1 MNDERTVAELERT
14 LRTMEPEALRPDTL
28 ASIRTLGG
36 RRRRARTTVAVAGAA
51 AGVAFASVGLVAA
64 LGGDGP
70 QASNVDATGRPS
82 WSSTTLSPL
91 TRRVLTEI
99 PGAVQ
104 VSDTQV
110 VIPEPPGAT
119 NELAGMEV
127 EDDWVDGAR
136 VDVGAHSYR
145 GVTSFAPGAFPAWLY
160 DKVAEY
166 GADDHVAGS
175 IAQGVL
181 VDTGPMQL
189 ACVRAPN
196 SADQGTPVTGCIPML
211 LERANDTWTTA
222 WTMVTDGFLQPGQEL
237 QVFSADTYAS
247 GAKDTVWIGGTYGT
261 DVASVELVGEDG
273 STVAAT
279 VESGTVSPGNTMF
292 WAHFDGAP
300 AEVVTRDA
308 EGQVLEEHVTQSCE
322 DLGIVDC
329 TVR

>member
-1 MNDERTVAELERT
+1 
-14 LRTMEPEALRPDTL
+14 MEPEALRPDTL
-28 ASIRTLGG
+28 AAIRTLGG

-70 QASNVDATGRPS
+70 QASDVDATGRPS

-127 EDDWVDGAR
+127 EDDRVDGAR

-166 GADDHVAGS
+166 ERGS
-175 IAQGVL
+175 TTSPARS
-181 VDTGPMQL
+181 PR
-189 ACVRAPN
+189 ACSSTPVPCSSPACGRRAPLTERDGAVDRLHPHAARARQRHVDDRLDDGDRRFPAAGAGAAGLLGRHLRERGEGHRLDRRHLRHGRGVGRPRRRGRQHRRRHGRVGHGQ
-196 SADQGTPVTGCIPML
+196 SRATRCSGRTSTERPPRWSPATPRVRCSRSTSRS
-211 LERANDTWTTA
+211 RARTW
-222 WTMVTDGFLQPGQEL
+222 V
-237 QVFSADTYAS
+237 S
-247 GAKDTVWIGGTYGT
+247 
-261 DVASVELVGEDG
+261 
-273 STVAAT
+273 STAT
-279 VESGTVSPGNTMF
+279 V
-292 WAHFDGAP
+292 
-300 AEVVTRDA
+300 R
-308 EGQVLEEHVTQSCE
+308 
-322 DLGIVDC
+322 
-329 TVR
+329 